1 MNFEKPIKN
10 LANINNKINAIIDY
24 YKPKRKAEYDNKKIV
39 VNILSKIKKSVFDFY
54 VHRDTIFKLTKKYL
68 SQRLDKVLSKH
79 LKCSRSVSEI
89 KDQYEKLS
97 KYLKSQPEE
106 TIAGRVKLISQKK
119 KKKKKIGKRNRNL
132 NLNTKQTI
140 NQTSSIISTNKSL
153 K

>member
-106 TIAGRVKLISQKK
+106 TIAGRVKLIPQKK
-119 KKKKKIGKRNRNL
+119 KRKKKEIG
-132 NLNTKQTI
+132 I
-140 NQTSSIISTNKSL
+140 
-153 K
+153 